1 MENQLSNISVKDLAI
16 ALAIKRLKEIYGEE
30 AIYVNNYDEFR
41 GLVLHDKVREP
52 YEKILNNYISIILKT
67 IKNENKSKL

>member
-1 MENQLSNISVKDLAI
+1 MENELLKINLKELAV
-16 ALAIKRLKEIYGEE
+16 ALTLKRLKEIYGEE

-52 YEKILNNYISIILKT
+52 YEKILNNYISIISKT

>member
-1 MENQLSNISVKDLAI
+1 MENELSNINLKDLAI
-16 ALAIKRLKEIYGEE
+16 ALTLKRLKEIYGEE

-67 IKNENKSKL
+67 IKNGDKSKL

>member
-1 MENQLSNISVKDLAI
+1 MENELSNISVKELAVELAI
-16 ALAIKRLKEIYGEE
+16 QRLSEIYGEE

-41 GLVLHDKVREP
+41 GLVLHEKVRKP

-67 IKNENKSKL
+67 IKNGDKSKL